1 MPCHADPRA
10 IDSTA
15 LQLLRE
21 CSDDECRRAL
31 LLRQGYQ
38 QYHYS
43 RSSIMETCAQSSIL
57 CRPTMESVTDDNSST
72 ATAKEMGL
80 EVDSGQ
86 LIPD

>member
-1 MPCHADPRA
+1 
-10 IDSTA
+10 
-15 LQLLRE
+15 
-21 CSDDECRRAL
+21 
-31 LLRQGYQ
+31 
-38 QYHYS
+38 
-43 RSSIMETCAQSSIL
+43 METCAQSSML